1 MSAILVE
8 DNQIQADVVKAYFR
22 TKQIEC
28 ILTSNGL
35 EALEMCKRITPE
47 FILLDIMLPDIPG
60 YEVIERIRA
69 FEQDRQLK
77 PVPIF
82 VLSAL
87 AMPGVRER
95 CLNSGANEYFSK
107 PIQLALLTAKIE
119 EYLRGE

>member
-1 MSAILVE
+1 MILVE

-28 ILTSNGL
+28 ILTANGL
-35 EALEMCKRITPE
+35 DAVEMRKRITPE
-47 FILLDIMLPDIPG
+47 FILLDIKLPDIPG

-69 FEQDRQLK
+69 FEQERQIK

-82 VLSAL
+82 VLSAH

-95 CLNSGANEYFSK
+95 CLKSGANEYFSK
-107 PIQLALLTAKIE
+107 PIPLAALTAKIE
-119 EYLRGE
+119 EYLCRE